1 MEYTVHKLAALS
13 GISTRTLR
21 YYDELGILKPA
32 RINSSGYRIY
42 GKTEID
48 RLQQILFYK
57 ELDVPLET
65 IREILSAPDF
75 NITEALN
82 AHHRKLLEKRTQLDL
97 LINTLELTILSK
109 EGRTTMT
116 DAEKFEGFKQKLV
129 DENETKYG
137 KEVRSAFGDEAV
149 NASNEMFLNRTQAE
163 QDAFS
168 RLTEELMATLSQAME
183 TKDPGS
189 KMAQKAA
196 QLHKDWL
203 MFHWSQYSAEA
214 HAGLAR
220 MYVDDERFKSYYDAV
235 RPGTAEFLRDA
246 VLIFTMKK

>member
-1 MEYTVHKLAALS
+1 MEYTVQKLAALS

-57 ELDVPLET
+57 ELGVPLET
-65 IREILSAPDF
+65 IKEIVSAPDF
-75 NITEALN
+75 NIAEALN
-82 AHHRKLLEKRTQLDL
+82 AHHKNLLVKRVQLDI

-129 DENETKYG
+129 DENESKYG
-137 KEVRSAFGDEAV
+137 KEVRAEFGDEAV
-149 NASNEMFLNRTQAE
+149 NASNKMLLNRTQAE
-163 QDAFS
+163 LDAFS
-168 RLTEELMATLSQAME
+168 LLTEELMETLSQAME

-189 KMAQKAA
+189 ELAQKAA

-220 MYVDDERFKSYYDAV
+220 MYVDDERFKAYYDSV
-235 RPGTAEFLRDA
+235 QPGTAEFLRDA
-246 VLIFTMKK
+246 ILIFIMNK